1 MAETGNYQLKQWEKT
16 DRIQMEDFNADNAKT
31 DQALAELAAQ
41 AAQIAKCG
49 NCKIV
54 YGSYTGTGTYG
65 SSSPNTLNFN
75 GKPLLVAI
83 LPNNNGGSMYGW
95 GFLAAKD
102 APFLYTMM
110 HSSKSYCT
118 TSWTGNTLS
127 WYNSSEVGYQ
137 FNTSGYT
144 YYYVALLA
152 ADE

>member
-54 YGSYTGTGTYG
+54 YGTYKGSGTYG
-65 SSSPNTLNFN
+65 SSNPNTLIFDH
-75 GKPLLVAI
+75 KPMLVAI
-83 LPNNNGGSMYGW
+83 MPSSSGGSMYGI
-95 GFLAAKD
+95 GFLAVKGS
-102 APFLYTMM
+102 PLVYTCMYYSQ
-110 HSSKSYCT
+110 SSCT
-118 TSWTGNTLS
+118 VTWTGNNIK
-127 WYNSSEVGYQ
+127 WYNSANSKYQ
-137 FNTSGYT
+137 FNESSLT